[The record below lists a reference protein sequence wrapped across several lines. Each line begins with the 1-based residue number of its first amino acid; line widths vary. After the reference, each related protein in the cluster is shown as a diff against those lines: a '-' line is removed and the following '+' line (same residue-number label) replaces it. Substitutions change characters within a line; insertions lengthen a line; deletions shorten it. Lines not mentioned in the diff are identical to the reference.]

1 MSKRSQKQTYIR
13 RITECV
19 KSQAASLG
27 LFLAVYGAFYLF
39 TVMLTGWSIFDW
51 GKDVTLYPPSAV
63 NTILPRNFI
72 NPIFFV
78 TSFPALIGGAAML
91 CLYSVRGI
99 TPQAP
104 TPSKQYA
111 AIVLTVFGFTY
122 IVIGDWPLK
131 LPEFPWLWQTQI
143 AANGPVFAWT
153 LYLLS
158 IAALIVGA
166 FSLYKHS
173 LIYHQTHSGEEEQNG
188 DSVA

>member
-1 MSKRSQKQTYIR
+1 MSKRSQKQTYTS
-13 RITECV
+13 RIFEYV
-19 KSQAASLG
+19 RNHEASLG

-39 TVMLTGWSIFDW
+39 TVMLSGWTILYW
-51 GKDVTLYPPSAV
+51 GKDMTIYPPSAI
-63 NTILPRNFI
+63 NTILPRSFI
-72 NPIFFV
+72 NPAFFV
-78 TSFPALIGGAAML
+78 ISFPSLIIGAALL
-91 CLYSVRGI
+91 CNYSVHGI
-99 TPQAP
+99 TPQAAV
-104 TPSKQYA
+104 SKLHA

-143 AANGPVFAWT
+143 AANGSVFAWA

-173 LIYHQTHSGEEEQNG
+173 LIYHQTHSYEEERNG